1 MEMLRDKGGVWEK
14 IVGKLGSG
22 RFVEVVFGGGAELSH
37 EQEVGDVTAPLVTR
51 ASEMCAGIETPVPR
65 WHEQQL
71 RFREGS
77 DKFRR
82 WGRVSETCRGFA
94 IARS

>member
-1 MEMLRDKGGVWEK
+1 MV
-14 IVGKLGSG
+14 VG
-22 RFVEVVFGGGAELSH
+22 
-37 EQEVGDVTAPLVTR
+37 VGDVTAPLVTQ

-71 RFREGS
+71 GFREGG